1 MSAKTREQLYSDFSN
16 NQTATGE
23 KFADLIDSFKMV
35 QSAVSDPA
43 ASGTS
48 ITFIATISQDTN
60 GVITVTKK
68 TVNFNG
74 YQTVAGMSAYQTVAG
89 MSAYQT
95 VAGMSDYQTVADMA
109 GYQNMDLQQVDD
121 VTVAAGETQ
130 TINHNMKHYPTVR
143 LIDENGVEVDRRE
156 YTVTHIDSMS
166 LKLELGVSLTDRY
179 KYILD

>member
-1 MSAKTREQLYSDFSN
+1 MSVKTKERLKLDFSD
-16 NQTATGE
+16 NQTATGA
-23 KFADLIDSFKMV
+23 KFADLIDSLKAV

-74 YQTVAGMSAYQTVAG
+74 YQTTAGMS
-89 MSAYQT
+89 
-95 VAGMSDYQTVADMA
+95 
-109 GYQNMDLQQVDD
+109 GYQNLDLQQVGD
-121 VTVAAGETQ
+121 VTVGAGDTQ
-130 TINHNMKHYPTVR
+130 DIEHNMKHYPTVR
-143 LIDENGVEVDRRE
+143 LVDEEGIEVNPSE
-156 YTVTHIDSMS
+156 YKVKHGNENNVSII
-166 LKLELGVSLTDRY
+166 LGGSLTGRY

>member
-1 MSAKTREQLYSDFSN
+1 MSVRTKEQLKQDFSD
-16 NQTATGE
+16 NQTATGA
-23 KFADLIDSFKMV
+23 KFSDLIDSLKAV

-74 YQTVAGMSAYQTVAG
+74 YQTTAG
-89 MSAYQT
+89 
-95 VAGMSDYQTVADMA
+95 MA
-109 GYQNMDLQQVDD
+109 GYQNLDLQRVGD
-121 VTVAAGETQ
+121 VTVGAGDTQ
-130 TINHNMKHYPTVR
+130 DINHNMKHYPTVR
-143 LIDENGVEVDRRE
+143 LIDVATTLEVLPSE
-156 YTVTHIDSMS
+156 YQVKHVDNMNVSII
-166 LKLELGVSLTDRY
+166 LGGSLTSSY

>member
-1 MSAKTREQLYSDFSN
+1 MSVKTKEQLKQDFSD
-16 NQTATGE
+16 NQTATGA
-23 KFADLIDSFKMV
+23 KFADLIDSLKAV

-74 YQTVAGMSAYQTVAG
+74 YQTTAAMQNYQDG
-89 MSAYQT
+89 DKQK
-95 VAGMSDYQTVADMA
+95 
-109 GYQNMDLQQVDD
+109 VDD
-121 VTVAAGETQ
+121 VTVGAGGTQ
-130 TINHNMKHYPTVR
+130 DINHNMKHYPTVR
-143 LIDENGVEVDRRE
+143 LLDVATTLEVLPSE
-156 YTVTHIDSMS
+156 YQVKHGDLNNVSIT
-166 LKLELGVSLTDRY
+166 LGGSLTSSY

>member
-1 MSAKTREQLYSDFSN
+1 MSVKTKERLKLDFSD
-16 NQTATGE
+16 NQTATGA
-23 KFADLIDSFKMV
+23 KFADLIDSLKAV

-74 YQTVAGMSAYQTVAG
+74 YQTTAGMS
-89 MSAYQT
+89 
-95 VAGMSDYQTVADMA
+95 
-109 GYQNMDLQQVDD
+109 GYQNLDLQQVGD
-121 VTVAAGETQ
+121 VTVGAGDTQ
-130 TINHNMKHYPTVR
+130 DIEHNMKHYPTVR
-143 LIDENGVEVDRRE
+143 LVDEEGMEVNPSE
-156 YTVTHIDSMS
+156 YKVKHGNENNVSII
-166 LKLELGVSLTDRY
+166 LGGSLTGRY

>member
-1 MSAKTREQLYSDFSN
+1 MSVRTKEQLKQDFSD
-16 NQTATGE
+16 NQTATGA
-23 KFADLIDSFKMV
+23 KFADLIDSLKAV

-74 YQTVAGMSAYQTVAG
+74 YQTTAGMQS
-89 MSAYQT
+89 
-95 VAGMSDYQTVADMA
+95 
-109 GYQNMDLQQVDD
+109 YQNGDLQKVDD
-121 VTVAAGETQ
+121 VTVGAGGTQ
-130 TINHNMKHYPTVR
+130 DINHNMKHYPTVR
-143 LIDENGVEVDRRE
+143 LLDVATGFEVSPSE
-156 YTVTHIDSMS
+156 YQVKHVDNMNVSII
-166 LKLELGVSLTDRY
+166 LGGSLTGRY

>member
-1 MSAKTREQLYSDFSN
+1 MSVKTKEQLKQEFSD
-16 NQTATGE
+16 NQTATGA
-23 KFADLIDSFKMV
+23 KFADLIDSLKAV

-74 YQTVAGMSAYQTVAG
+74 YQTVTG
-89 MSAYQT
+89 
-95 VAGMSDYQTVADMA
+95 MA
-109 GYQNMDLQQVDD
+109 GYQNLDLQKVDE
-121 VTVAAGETQ
+121 VKVGAGNTQ
-130 TINHNMKHYPTVR
+130 DINHNMRHYPTVR
-143 LIDENGVEVDRRE
+143 LLDVATMLEVSPSEYQVKHRDEMNVS
-156 YTVTHIDSMS
+156 II
-166 LKLELGVSLTDRY
+166 LGGSLTSSY

>member
-1 MSAKTREQLYSDFSN
+1 MSAKTRGQLYSDFSN

-60 GVITVTKK
+60 GVINVTKK

-74 YQTVAGMSAYQTVAG
+74 YQTTAG
-89 MSAYQT
+89 
-95 VAGMSDYQTVADMA
+95 MA
-109 GYQNMDLQQVDD
+109 GYQNLDLQKVGD
-121 VTVAAGETQ
+121 VTVGAGQ
-130 TINHNMKHYPTVR
+130 SQDINHNMKHYPTVR
-143 LIDENGVEVDRRE
+143 LIDVATTLEVSPSE
-156 YTVTHIDSMS
+156 YQVKHGDVNNVSII
-166 LKLELGVSLTDRY
+166 LGGSLTSSY

>member
-1 MSAKTREQLYSDFSN
+1 MSAKTRQQLYSDFSN

-23 KFADLIDSFKMV
+23 KFKDLIDSFKMI
-35 QSAVSDPA
+35 QAAVSDPS

-74 YQTVAGMSAYQTVAG
+74 YQTTAG
-89 MSAYQT
+89 
-95 VAGMSDYQTVADMA
+95 MA
-109 GYQNMDLQQVDD
+109 GYQNLDLQQVGD
-121 VTVAAGETQ
+121 VTAEAGGSQ

-143 LIDENGVEVDRRE
+143 LLDVATGLEVLPSE
-156 YTVTHIDSMS
+156 YQVKHGDVNNVSIV
-166 LKLELGVSLTDRY
+166 LGGSLTSSY

>member
-1 MSAKTREQLYSDFSN
+1 MSVKTKEQLKQDFSD
-16 NQTATGE
+16 NQTATGA
-23 KFADLIDSFKMV
+23 KFADWIDSLKAV

-74 YQTVAGMSAYQTVAG
+74 YQTTAAMQNYQDG
-89 MSAYQT
+89 DKQK
-95 VAGMSDYQTVADMA
+95 
-109 GYQNMDLQQVDD
+109 VDD
-121 VTVAAGETQ
+121 VTVGAGGTQ
-130 TINHNMKHYPTVR
+130 DINHNMKHYPTVR
-143 LIDENGVEVDRRE
+143 LLDVATTLEVLPSE
-156 YTVTHIDSMS
+156 YQVKHVDNMNVSII
-166 LKLELGVSLTDRY
+166 LGGSLTGRY

>member
-35 QSAVSDPA
+35 QSAVSDPT

-60 GVITVTKK
+60 GVIIVTKK

-74 YQTVAGMSAYQTVAG
+74 YQTTANMQS
-89 MSAYQT
+89 
-95 VAGMSDYQTVADMA
+95 
-109 GYQNMDLQQVDD
+109 YQNGDLQQVGE
-121 VTVAAGETQ
+121 VTVVAGGTQ
-130 TINHNMKHYPTVR
+130 NINHNMKHYPTVR
-143 LIDENGVEVDRRE
+143 LIDVATTFEVLPSE
-156 YTVTHIDSMS
+156 YRVKHVDNMNVSII
-166 LKLELGVSLTDRY
+166 LGGSLTGSY

>member
-1 MSAKTREQLYSDFSN
+1 MSVKTKEQLKQDFSD
-16 NQTATGE
+16 NQTATGA
-23 KFADLIDSFKMV
+23 KFADLIDSLKAV

-74 YQTVAGMSAYQTVAG
+74 YQTTAAMQNYQDG
-89 MSAYQT
+89 DKQK
-95 VAGMSDYQTVADMA
+95 
-109 GYQNMDLQQVDD
+109 VDD
-121 VTVAAGETQ
+121 VTVGAGGTQ
-130 TINHNMKHYPTVR
+130 NINHNMKHYPTVR
-143 LIDENGVEVDRRE
+143 LLDVATTLEVLPSE
-156 YTVTHIDSMS
+156 YQVKHVDNMNVSII
-166 LKLELGVSLTDRY
+166 LGGSLTGRY

>member
-1 MSAKTREQLYSDFSN
+1 MSVKTKEQLKQDFSD
-16 NQTATGE
+16 NQTATGA
-23 KFADLIDSFKMV
+23 KFADLIDSLKAV

-74 YQTVAGMSAYQTVAG
+74 YQTTAG
-89 MSAYQT
+89 
-95 VAGMSDYQTVADMA
+95 MA
-109 GYQNMDLQQVDD
+109 GYQNLDLQQVGD
-121 VTVAAGETQ
+121 VTVGAGDTQ
-130 TINHNMKHYPTVR
+130 DINHNMKHYPTVR
-143 LIDENGVEVDRRE
+143 LLDVATGLEVSPSE
-156 YTVTHIDSMS
+156 YQVKHGDVNNVSII
-166 LKLELGVSLTDRY
+166 LGGSLTSRY

>member
-1 MSAKTREQLYSDFSN
+1 MSVKTKEQLKQDFSD
-16 NQTATGE
+16 NQTATGA
-23 KFADLIDSFKMV
+23 KFADLIDSLKAV

-74 YQTVAGMSAYQTVAG
+74 YQTTSAMST
-89 MSAYQT
+89 
-95 VAGMSDYQTVADMA
+95 
-109 GYQNMDLQQVDD
+109 YQNNDLQKVDD
-121 VTVAAGETQ
+121 VTVGAGGTKN
-130 TINHNMKHYPTVR
+130 INHNMKHYPTVR
-143 LIDENGVEVDRRE
+143 LLDVATGLEVSPSE
-156 YTVTHIDSMS
+156 YQVKHVDNMNVSII
-166 LKLELGVSLTDRY
+166 LGGSLTGSY

>member
-1 MSAKTREQLYSDFSN
+1 MSAKTRGQLYSDFSN

-48 ITFIATISQDTN
+48 ITFIATFSQDTN

-74 YQTVAGMSAYQTVAG
+74 YQTTAG
-89 MSAYQT
+89 
-95 VAGMSDYQTVADMA
+95 MA
-109 GYQNMDLQQVDD
+109 GYQNLDLQQVGV
-121 VTVAAGETQ
+121 VTAAAGGSQ

-143 LIDENGVEVDRRE
+143 LMDDTGVEVSPSE
-156 YTVTHIDSMS
+156 YQVKHDDNMTLMIV
-166 LKLELGVSLTDRY
+166 LGGSLTGRY
-179 KYILD
+179 RYILD

>member
-1 MSAKTREQLYSDFSN
+1 MSVKTKERLKLDFSD
-16 NQTATGE
+16 NQTATGA
-23 KFADLIDSFKMV
+23 KFADLIDSLKAV

-74 YQTVAGMSAYQTVAG
+74 YQTTAGMS
-89 MSAYQT
+89 
-95 VAGMSDYQTVADMA
+95 
-109 GYQNMDLQQVDD
+109 GYQNLDLQQVGD
-121 VTVAAGETQ
+121 VTVGAGDTQ
-130 TINHNMKHYPTVR
+130 DVEHNMKHYPTVR
-143 LIDENGVEVDRRE
+143 LVDEEGIEVNPSE
-156 YTVTHIDSMS
+156 YQVKHGNENNVSII
-166 LKLELGVSLTDRY
+166 LGGSLTGRY

>member
-1 MSAKTREQLYSDFSN
+1 MSVRTKEQLKQNFSD
-16 NQTATGE
+16 NQTATGA
-23 KFADLIDSFKMV
+23 KFADLIDSLKAV

-74 YQTVAGMSAYQTVAG
+74 YQTTAAMQNYQDG
-89 MSAYQT
+89 DKQK
-95 VAGMSDYQTVADMA
+95 
-109 GYQNMDLQQVDD
+109 VDD
-121 VTVAAGETQ
+121 VTVGAGGTQ
-130 TINHNMKHYPTVR
+130 DINHNMKHYPTVR
-143 LIDENGVEVDRRE
+143 LLDVATTLEVLPSE
-156 YTVTHIDSMS
+156 YQVKHGDLNNVSIT
-166 LKLELGVSLTDRY
+166 LGGSLTGRY

>member
-23 KFADLIDSFKMV
+23 KFKDLIDSFKMI
-35 QSAVSDPA
+35 QAAVSDPA

-48 ITFIATISQDTN
+48 ITFIATISQNTN

-74 YQTVAGMSAYQTVAG
+74 YQTTAG
-89 MSAYQT
+89 
-95 VAGMSDYQTVADMA
+95 MA
-109 GYQNMDLQQVDD
+109 GYQNLDLQKVGD
-121 VTVAAGETQ
+121 VRVGAGDTQ
-130 TINHNMKHYPTVR
+130 DINHNMKHYPTVR
-143 LIDENGVEVDRRE
+143 LLDVATGLEVLPSE
-156 YTVTHIDSMS
+156 YRVKHGDVNNVSIV
-166 LKLELGVSLTDRY
+166 LGRSLTSSY